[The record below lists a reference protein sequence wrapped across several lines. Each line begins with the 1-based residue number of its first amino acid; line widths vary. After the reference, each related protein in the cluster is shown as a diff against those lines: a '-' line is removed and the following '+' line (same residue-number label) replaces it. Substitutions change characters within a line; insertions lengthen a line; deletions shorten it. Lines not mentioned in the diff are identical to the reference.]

1 MITMQESETKPPRL
15 QGWEM
20 VLGTILYPSEALRD
34 IAEEQP
40 WGDAIGL
47 ILIASILGYGVD
59 SLLPSGNQFS
69 ISGMILNALYMLFSA
84 VVFVGLVHVIGRQW
98 YDEGDY
104 GGAFCALA
112 FTSIP
117 FIFFA
122 LISILILPLG
132 IQPLRPSFWGWMPR
146 LDPAAGI
153 FMLLLAIAALVWTI
167 ILNVIAIRE
176 HYDLENRQAII
187 TYILANVVH
196 IVIFWLLERIFK

>member
-1 MITMQESETKPPRL
+1 MITMQESETKSPRL
-15 QGWEM
+15 KGWEM

-59 SLLPSGNQFS
+59 SLLPSGSQFS
-69 ISGMILNALYMLFSA
+69 ISGMIFNALYALFSS

-132 IQPLRPSFWGWMPR
+132 IQPLRPSLWGWMPR

-187 TYILANVVH
+187 TYILASGADM
-196 IVIFWLLERIFK
+196 VIFWLLGRIFK

>member
-1 MITMQESETKPPRL
+1 MQESETKQTRL
-15 QGWEM
+15 KGWEM

-47 ILIASILGYGVD
+47 ILIASILDYRVD

-69 ISGMILNALYMLFSA
+69 LSGMISHVLYALFSSA
-84 VVFVGLVHVIGRQW
+84 VFVGLVHVIGQQW

-132 IQPLRPSFWGWMPR
+132 IQPPSLDPRSWTWGPR
-146 LDPAAGI
+146 LEPAAGI
-153 FMLLLAIAALVWTI
+153 FTLLLAITALVWII

-187 TYILANVVH
+187 TFLLASVVH
-196 IVIFWLLERIFK
+196 GVIFWVLERIFQ